1 MRLFLRL
8 LFRLTLKITERRCI
22 NMNLPNWLK
31 VLLQA
36 ISAMVGAILGGAI

>member
-1 MRLFLRL
+1 MRLILKL
-8 LFRLTLKITERRCI
+8 IFRLTLKLTERRCK